1 MTSRTQHSYCAAIAL
16 CSILLLTVAVFS
28 SVAQATSVIEV
39 TLEELLQNSAV
50 VFEGQVS
57 DVQVREN
64 GNRVIQTLVT
74 FEISDV
80 IKGDVQGRKITLGF
94 MGGEIAGK
102 RLSVSNMQIPAL
114 HERGIY
120 FVESTTRNQV
130 HPLYGWSQ
138 GHLLLEEGADGT
150 DRVFTRSGRPV
161 RGVVHTQGGRPG
173 KLSNGVARGLL
184 LGDSGDVAAALDHRD
199 FKRLLRTLQ

>member
-16 CSILLLTVAVFS
+16 CSIVLLTVAVFS
-28 SVAQATSVIEV
+28 AVAQATSVIEV

-120 FVESTTRNQV
+120 FVESTGRNQV

-150 DRVFTRSGRPV
+150 ERVFTRSGRPV
-161 RGVVHTQGGRPG
+161 RGVVHTQGGRSG

-184 LGDSGDVAAALDHRD
+184 LGDSGDVAAALDNRD

>member
-16 CSILLLTVAVFS
+16 CSIVLLTVAVFS
-28 SVAQATSVIEV
+28 AVAQATSVIEV

-64 GNRVIQTLVT
+64 GNRAIQTLVT
-74 FEISDV
+74 FEIFDV

-120 FVESTTRNQV
+120 FVESTGRNQV

-150 DRVFTRSGRPV
+150 ERVFTRSGRPV
-161 RGVVHTQGGRPG
+161 RGVVHTQGGRSG

-184 LGDSGDVAAALDHRD
+184 LGDSGDVAAALDNRD

>member
-16 CSILLLTVAVFS
+16 CSIVLLTVAVFS
-28 SVAQATSVIEV
+28 AVAQATSVIEV

-57 DVQVREN
+57 AVQVTVN
-64 GNRVIQTLVT
+64 GNRAIQTLVT

-80 IKGDVQGRKITLGF
+80 IKGDVQGKKITLGF

-102 RLSVSNMQIPAL
+102 KLSVSNMQIPAL

-120 FVESTTRNQV
+120 FVESTARNQV
-130 HPLYGWSQ
+130 QPLYGWSQ

-161 RGVVHTQGGRPG
+161 RGVMHTQGGRSG

-184 LGDSGDVAAALDHRD
+184 LGDSGDVAAALDNRD
-199 FKRLLRTLQ
+199 FKRLLRALQ